1 MFWGFVLTAGAVA
14 VLVIWGLVEIF
25 RVDRIIEK
33 VDRELAENES
43 AERK

>member
-25 RVDRIIEK
+25 RIDRIIEK
-33 VDRELAENES
+33 IDRELAENES
-43 AERK
+43 AEQK

>member
-1 MFWGFVLTAGAVA
+1 MFWGFLFTAGAVA

-33 VDRELAENES
+33 VDRELAEKES
-43 AERK
+43 AEQ